1 MSPADVIA
9 GRDTAGLRAA
19 LGELRAIAQNH
30 FGAAYNLIASTVP
43 AARAAFLPLSL
54 VPSYLAVI
62 GGRAY
67 DPFALAEI
75 PQWRRQWRLWRASRR
90 Y

>member
-1 MSPADVIA
+1 
-9 GRDTAGLRAA
+9 
-19 LGELRAIAQNH
+19 
-30 FGAAYNLIASTVP
+30 TVP

-54 VPSYLAVI
+54 VPTHLAVI

-75 PQWRRQWRLWRASRR
+75 PQWRRQWDLWRASRNW
-90 Y
+90 